1 MTDSLTTLYQASPPV
16 VSSFWRLRF
25 LDPRE
30 SSHNDLFALLHYIN
44 LHIEINVP
52 TVLRTWDEQTP
63 VYWIQ
68 FGNVTEALVARGFAS
83 DAEGNHGV
91 KVTGALVREELFQLA
106 EEEELHP
113 TFKAPIEPNRWD
125 DPLKIYAIPTP
136 TKTPTHPP
144 ATPTNTSAESHT
156 HQAAYNSEPE
166 PIISARPLHERIQ
179 RASLLERLTSAQP

>member
-16 VSSFWRLRF
+16 VSSCWRLRF

-68 FGNVTEALVARGFAS
+68 FGKR
-83 DAEGNHGV
+83 NHGV

-179 RASLLERLTSAQP
+179 RASLLE